1 MKSFQSQTEK
11 QSSFLNVSFFKAR
24 IKRRDEIFAQIAPA
38 SVAFKALAR
47 VYCLTAHA
55 FCNLRKTSVFAVYLS
70 QERSF
75 VSA

>member
-11 QSSFLNVSFFKAR
+11 QSSFLNVSFFKALM
-24 IKRRDEIFAQIAPA
+24 KRRDEIFARIAPA
-38 SVAFKALAR
+38 SVACKALAR
-47 VYCLTAHA
+47 VYYLTAHA
-55 FCNLRKTSVFAVYLS
+55 FCDLRKTGAFAVYLS